1 MAKLLPPEKAKK
13 PESLFAKSLSLAKSS
28 PSKAGLMVLFDVLF
42 LISALALNNLFRYAA
57 GSMKSPVPTP
67 SSVAVFIVSSL
78 VYFLI
83 ILFVY
88 SFFKYII
95 LDFTKSLFEKTD
107 FSFKKLGRFYLL
119 NVIIAGIFF
128 AAAIILF
135 FIFAN
140 IKGPY
145 QIYFFVF
152 LASPYWVL
160 LGNNV
165 YALFS
170 IPSLLSYV
178 IINMSH
184 SFFYEGS
191 SIKTAL
197 KKSFKI
203 TFTKIKIYRGTILA
217 MILFALAL
225 WLLFLGSGYLI
236 RIIGSKNYILYLSA
250 YAYFKHASIAIFYI
264 VLYSL
269 ILLNRISFYSIS
281 RENK

>member
-1 MAKLLPPEKAKK
+1 MKRILPPEKSKK
-13 PESLFAKSLSLAKSS
+13 TLPLLVKSFRLAKSS
-28 PSKAGLMVLFDVLF
+28 PSKVGLMVLFDVLF

-57 GSMKSPVPTP
+57 GSMKSPAPTP
-67 SSVAVFIVSSL
+67 SSVAVFIASSL
-78 VYFLI
+78 VYSLI

-95 LDFTKSLFEKTD
+95 LDFTKSLFEKTE
-107 FSFKKLGRFYLL
+107 FSFKKLWRFYLL

-128 AAAIILF
+128 VAAIILT

-145 QIYFFVF
+145 QIYFFVL
-152 LASPYWVL
+152 LASPYWALV
-160 LGNNV
+160 GNNV

-170 IPSLLSYV
+170 IPSLLSYAIV
-178 IINMSH
+178 NMSH
-184 SFFYEGS
+184 SFFYEGD
-191 SIKTAL
+191 SIKIAL

-203 TFTKIKIYRGTILA
+203 TFTRIKSYRGAILA
-217 MILFALAL
+217 VILFALAL

-236 RIIGSKNYILYLSA
+236 RIIGSKNYVLYLSA

-264 VLYSL
+264 ALYSL

>member
-119 NVIIAGIFF
+119 NVIIAGIF
-128 AAAIILF
+128 F